1 MSFISDAV
9 VVVVELVIALS
20 VLSASE
26 VVID

>member
-20 VLSASE
+20 VLSTSE